1 VLGARVRVRASAGI
15 PGTAGE
21 LGTVIAYVTDDSAI
35 VVEIASSGRRIVC
48 EPEDVQAVES
58 PDSEPAGM
66 VGMTV
71 EWLNGY
77 QSATRQY
84 CAASVT
90 RKVRAIL
97 YPAVPEKRSS
107 GGSA

>member
-1 VLGARVRVRASAGI
+1 MSAPRPVLGARVRVRASAGI

-58 PDSEPAGM
+58 PDVGVTHVGEPG
-66 VGMTV
+66 V
-71 EWLNGY
+71 
-77 QSATRQY
+77 
-84 CAASVT
+84 
-90 RKVRAIL
+90 K
-97 YPAVPEKRSS
+97 
-107 GGSA
+107 